1 MSMTDMSVQSLMN
14 IGICKRNVKRVI
26 TYIQLDLGFYGL
38 GVITIF
44 ITYIKLSS
52 RYIMKL

>member
-1 MSMTDMSVQSLMN
+1 MTDMSVQSLMN
-14 IGICKRNVKRVI
+14 IVICKRNVKRVT

-38 GVITIF
+38 GVIIIF

>member
-1 MSMTDMSVQSLMN
+1 MTDMSVQSLMN
-14 IGICKRNVKRVI
+14 IAIFKRNVKRVI
-26 TYIQLDLGFYGL
+26 TYMQLDLGFYGL